1 VAKGGSVI
9 DFKELSK
16 IDVSNYIEK
25 KGKLSYLSWPLM
37 VGYLREH
44 MCDATI
50 QARKFEGGLPY
61 ILTPAGSMVETYI
74 EMEDK
79 ELWSEWLP
87 VMDNRN
93 KAIKEPDMFE
103 INKAIQ
109 RCKAKCISEYLG
121 IGLYIYRGED
131 LPGENDPEPDIDDKV
146 KKEIDKIATKE
157 GLTKYYMDHKKYH
170 PKNTTTFHT
179 LITKRLDQINAD
191 AKAKEEADE

>member
-1 VAKGGSVI
+1 VI

-121 IGLYIYRGED
+121 IGLYIYKGED
-131 LPGENDPEPDIDDKV
+131 LPGENDPEPNITDEQSKHLVELTTDVGADYGKFCKFFKVDDTDKLPASQY
-146 KKEIDKIATKE
+146 KKAVVMLE
-157 GLTKYYMDHKKYH
+157 KK
-170 PKNTTTFHT
+170 
-179 LITKRLDQINAD
+179 R
-191 AKAKEEADE
+191 EANEDN